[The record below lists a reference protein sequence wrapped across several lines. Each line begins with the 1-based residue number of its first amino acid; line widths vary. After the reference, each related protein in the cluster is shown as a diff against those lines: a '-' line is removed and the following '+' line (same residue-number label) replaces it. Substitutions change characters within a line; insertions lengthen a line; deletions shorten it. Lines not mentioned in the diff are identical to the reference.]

1 MAQQPDEALLQAS
14 IDSKLFERFTKQRD
28 KFGMSNREFL
38 TRMLNEALPRWE
50 RALPPAPVK

>member
-14 IDSKLFERFTKQRD
+14 IDSKLFDRFTKQRD

-38 TRMLNEALPRWE
+38 TRMLDEALPRWE
-50 RALPPAPVK
+50 KAPAPSPVK

>member
-28 KFGMSNREFL
+28 KYGMSNRECL
-38 TRMLNEALPRWE
+38 TRMLDEALPRWE
-50 RALPPAPVK
+50 KAPAPAPVK